1 VRIAVLVVFAS
12 SLLACTAT
20 RSAGGARAEPRS
32 EIARDTDQILRNV
45 DSVMSRQDTERA
57 HALLGDARA
66 NLQDP
71 SFQSDPSFADAL
83 KREEALNHEL
93 KLMDSTQAYPPL
105 DIKPV
110 AVAAKPAE
118 PAPAAETAKPVV
130 QASAPAAAE
139 PAKAPAQ
146 VAAPAA
152 KAPAAAAPSA
162 PAPVVKQTPPAEDP
176 AKVLRSAMERLV
188 AGRAGLHGHEL
199 TNDDV
204 EKANAANTDVKDALR
219 KLQAAESEDPAAK
232 EVAQGAMKLLD
243 DVKEELDLGKL
254 IADFVAGPGA
264 SQKKAAEL
272 MEQAK
277 DEASAEQRKDWAA
290 ARAAYRA
297 CAADSQKMMADSP
310 ILNRT
315 ALFLSTTRTSPKK
328 VAAACKAEAKALDKK
343 LGKMVATR
351 GRSRPSR

>member
-1 VRIAVLVVFAS
+1 
-12 SLLACTAT
+12 
-20 RSAGGARAEPRS
+20 
-32 EIARDTDQILRNV
+32 
-45 DSVMSRQDTERA
+45 
-57 HALLGDARA
+57 
-66 NLQDP
+66 
-71 SFQSDPSFADAL
+71 
-83 KREEALNHEL
+83 
-93 KLMDSTQAYPPL
+93 
-105 DIKPV
+105 
-110 AVAAKPAE
+110 
-118 PAPAAETAKPVV
+118 
-130 QASAPAAAE
+130 
-139 PAKAPAQ
+139 
-146 VAAPAA
+146 
-152 KAPAAAAPSA
+152 
-162 PAPVVKQTPPAEDP
+162 
-176 AKVLRSAMERLV
+176 MERLV